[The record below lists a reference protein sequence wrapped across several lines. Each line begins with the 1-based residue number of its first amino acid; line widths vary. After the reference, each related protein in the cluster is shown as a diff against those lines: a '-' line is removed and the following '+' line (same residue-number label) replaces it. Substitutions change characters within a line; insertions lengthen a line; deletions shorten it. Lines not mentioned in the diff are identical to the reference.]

1 MLAALYPA
9 MFPCKDACLLWL
21 VEQNQSVKNEN
32 AAVQAS
38 GGRTADCGVFF
49 RGLV

>member
-9 MFPCKDACLLWL
+9 MLPCKDAFL
-21 VEQNQSVKNEN
+21 VWVEEQNQSVKNEN
-32 AAVQAS
+32 AAVQAT